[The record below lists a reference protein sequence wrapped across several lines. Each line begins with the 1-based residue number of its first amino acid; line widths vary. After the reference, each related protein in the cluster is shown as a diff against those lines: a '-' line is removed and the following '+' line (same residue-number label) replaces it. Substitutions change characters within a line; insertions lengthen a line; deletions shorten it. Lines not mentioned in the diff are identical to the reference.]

1 MAENDVTTNTE
12 PTTEPEQPGTDWEA
26 KYKEMRQHSRDW
38 ERKAK
43 ANEAAAAELEQL
55 KAASLSEQEKAERRA
70 EKAEAELD
78 ELRAQMQRTADAQEI
93 AASSG
98 VPLALL
104 MHCSDRADMESF
116 VREYEA
122 EHHVPAAPGAPESR
136 VIRGDGA
143 KVSNRDIF
151 ADYVSQIL

>member
-1 MAENDVTTNTE
+1 MAENDVTTSTEQAQATE
-12 PTTEPEQPGTDWEA
+12 PAATDWEA

-55 KAASLSEQEKAERRA
+55 KAAGLSEQEKAERRA

-78 ELRAQMQRTADAQEI
+78 ELRAQMQRTADAQEV
-93 AASSG
+93 AAATG

-116 VREYEA
+116 VREYTA
-122 EHHVPAAPGAPESR
+122 EHHVPAAPQAPASR